1 MTATGIRVD
10 CRRGTPPSASV
21 RIDRPVHAARALL
34 GRSAD
39 ELLAAVPLLFT
50 VCSTAQAAAAWH
62 ALAAAEG
69 RAVPQKLVAAHGVL
83 VRLEVAREHLWR
95 MLVDWPRFTNAPAA
109 SEALVAMR
117 QIVASGSAGLFA
129 EAVPGDMAAKA
140 ARRPGIGTPFVREP
154 VPAIRRDTLEG
165 VLETLDALLEEH
177 VLGLRPGEWLRL
189 RTLEDLDRYVSG
201 ARGAAAALLRLVR
214 RRRWQSAAAA
224 APHYLPPLSASDLAR
239 RLDEPDAD
247 RFVEAPEWL
256 GRPCE
261 TSPLGRQREC
271 ALLTA
276 VLDAYGPGLYAR
288 AVAAVRELAA
298 TSLAVRDLLEGRDTP
313 PIAASRY
320 APGAA
325 IAQVEAARGRL
336 LHRVRVERGNIV
348 AYRIVAP
355 TEWNFHPE
363 GTLPRAVAALDS
375 ADAGELTAQA
385 ELLITLLD
393 PCVAY
398 SLEVH

>member
-10 CRRGTPPSASV
+10 CSRGAPPSASV

-34 GRSAD
+34 GRSPD

-50 VCSTAQAAAAWH
+50 VCSTAQTAAAWH

-69 RAVPQKLVAAHGVL
+69 RAVSGELIVAHGVL

-95 MLVDWPRFTNAPAA
+95 MLIDWPRFTDVPAA
-109 SEALVAMR
+109 PEALVAMR
-117 QIVASGSAGLFA
+117 QIVASGSAGLFDDSA
-129 EAVPGDMAAKA
+129 PRAAFVP
-140 ARRPGIGTPFVREP
+140 EP
-154 VPAIRRDTLEG
+154 VLTIRREMLES
-165 VLETLDALLEEH
+165 VLNALDDLLEEH
-177 VLGLRPGEWLRL
+177 VLGLRPEQWLRL
-189 RTLEDLDRYVSG
+189 RTLEDLERYVSD
-201 ARGAAAALLRLVR
+201 ARGTAAALLGLVR

-224 APHYLPPLSASDLAR
+224 APHYLPPLPASDLAT

-261 TSPLGRQREC
+261 TSPLERQRQSE
-271 ALLTA
+271 LLTA
-276 VLDAYGPGLYAR
+276 VLDAHGPGLYAR

-298 TSLAVRDLLEGRDTP
+298 TSLAVRDLLEGREPP

-336 LHRVRVERGNIV
+336 LHRVRVEAGRVV

-363 GTLPRAVAALDS
+363 GALPRAVAALDS
-375 ADAGELTAQA
+375 ADADELNAQA
-385 ELLITLLD
+385 DLLITLLD
-393 PCVAY
+393 PCVPY